1 MDYRLFILLW
11 SGHCRGCRVMEGDI
25 VEDAVLWSGHCRE
38 CRVMEGSTA
47 EGAVLWSG
55 H

>member
-11 SGHCRGCRVMEGDI
+11 SGHCRGCRVIKGEI
-25 VEDAVLWSGHCRE
+25 VEGAVLWR
-38 CRVMEGSTA
+38 STA

-55 H
+55 HCRGCRVMEWTL